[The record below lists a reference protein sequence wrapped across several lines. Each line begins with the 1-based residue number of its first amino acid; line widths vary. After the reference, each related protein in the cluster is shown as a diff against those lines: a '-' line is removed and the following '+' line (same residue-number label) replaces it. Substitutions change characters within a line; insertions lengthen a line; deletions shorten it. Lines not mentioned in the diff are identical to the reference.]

1 MCSRGIP
8 DFFAA
13 IRSLFAVGV
22 ENDEIE
28 KKTWMR
34 GNVKLFWHEL
44 DVELFLQTE
53 RKLIY
58 FTK

>member
-1 MCSRGIP
+1 MP

-34 GNVKLFWHEL
+34 GNVKLSWHEL
-44 DVELFLQTE
+44 EVELFLQTE